1 MKKIN
6 NILKSFFLTV
16 LGFGTLFTSCTDYL
30 TVYPTNAVIHERY
43 WQTADDV
50 NGMVAATYLELLS
63 DDAISRYI
71 VWGELRADNL
81 NITSTTAQKL
91 KYIVEA
97 NLMSDNEYCS
107 WSTFYRAINYA
118 NYVLEFAPLVP
129 DRDPNFTE
137 GDLDIILGEMY
148 AIRALS
154 HFYLVRTFRDIP
166 LSYKASFN
174 DSELPDY
181 PQVHPLVALDSIMN
195 DLKRSEKL
203 VMRSGGYPDSKYTSN
218 YGRIT
223 RNAVRAMKADVAL
236 WQAAFATYCEGE
248 ELPEGVVPGNKDDY
262 YRICIENCDSVI
274 DAMNRYVVTEYEE
287 SNRSTELAEMGP
299 GTENPYYLEVN
310 DEEPDVNK
318 TRASRAYNSI
328 FGYGNSMLESI
339 FELQFDEDKNVNGQ
353 LMYFFGRPD
362 AAGQLCVTRAFVSE
376 GSSKYGT
383 KQDDLRVC
391 SYTTAAKI
399 TAGGTTAGSDKKE
412 EIRVAKYVAESS
424 PAATERDGVIKG
436 SFRESSKCDANWIFY
451 RKTDVMLMKAEALTL
466 LSSAS
471 ETDLQASFELVK
483 AVNDRSIIKKK
494 EALKQGNAYKTPEG
508 MHGLVLD
515 ERLRELSF
523 EGKRWYDLVR
533 KALREKTT
541 ANILFVADKL
551 TSNTG
556 AVKNKLSSIDALFFP
571 ISEREIDINPLL
583 KQNPAF
589 ERSESIQQ
597 Q

>member
-6 NILKSFFLTV
+6 NILKSFILIV
-16 LGFGTLFTSCTDYL
+16 LLGCTTLFTSCTDYL

-81 NITSTTAQKL
+81 NITSTTSQEL

-97 NLMSDNEYCS
+97 NLMSDNSYSS
-107 WSTFYRAINYA
+107 WNVFYKAINYA

-129 DRDPNFTE
+129 DRDPNFTH
-137 GDLDIILGEMY
+137 GDLDIVLGEMY

-181 PQVHPLVALDSIMN
+181 PQVHPLVALDSIMH
-195 DLKRSEKL
+195 DLERAEYL
-203 VMRSGGYPDSKYTSN
+203 VMRSGAYPAVHYTYN

-236 WQAAFATYCEGE
+236 WQAAFAEYCEGE
-248 ELPEGVVPGNKDDY
+248 ELPEGVVVRNRDDY
-262 YRICIENCDSVI
+262 YRECIECCDSVI
-274 DAMNRYVVTEYEE
+274 DAMNKHIVREYEK
-287 SNRSTELAEMGP
+287 NNNPELEEMGP
-299 GTENPYYLEVN
+299 GTENPYYLTLNE
-310 DEEPDVNK
+310 EEPNVNK
-318 TRASRAYNSI
+318 TRESWAYNSI
-328 FGYGNSMLESI
+328 FGFGNSMLESI
-339 FELQFDEDKNVNGQ
+339 FELQFDQDKNVNGV
-353 LMYFFGRPD
+353 LMNLYGRPD
-362 AAGQLCVTRAFVSE
+362 AVGQLCVSRAFVDDK
-376 GSSKYGT
+376 SSKYNN

-391 SYTTAAKI
+391 SFTTAAKL
-399 TAGGTTAGSDKKE
+399 TTGGASAGSDKKE
-412 EIRVAKYVAESS
+412 EVRVAKYVASSS
-424 PAATERDGVIKG
+424 PAATEREGVIKDA
-436 SFRESSKCDANWIFY
+436 FRESSKCDANWIFY
-451 RKTDVMLMKAEALTL
+451 RKTDVMLMKAEALAL
-466 LSSAS
+466 LSSPTEEELS
-471 ETDLQASFELVK
+471 ASFELVK

-494 EALKQGNAYKTPEG
+494 EALKQTNNYKTAEG
-508 MHGLVLD
+508 MHALVLD

-533 KALREKTT
+533 KALREKSTK
-541 ANILFVADKL
+541 NILFVADKL
-551 TSNTG
+551 TSNQG
-556 AVKNKLSSIDALFFP
+556 AVKAKLSSIDALFFP
-571 ISEREIDINPLL
+571 IAEREIDINPLL

-589 ERSESIQQ
+589 EKSESIQQ